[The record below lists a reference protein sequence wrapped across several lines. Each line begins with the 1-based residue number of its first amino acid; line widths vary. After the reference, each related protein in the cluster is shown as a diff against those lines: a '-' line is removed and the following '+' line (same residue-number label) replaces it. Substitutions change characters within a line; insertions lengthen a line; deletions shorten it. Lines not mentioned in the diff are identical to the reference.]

1 MWEALGNEPSIFR
14 HGWPSYDEAA
24 VQKEQI
30 EIVLQI
36 NGKVRSRLVVSP
48 DTGEE
53 EIKAR
58 ALDDQ
63 KIKSFLNGKKVV
75 KIISV
80 PQKLVNIVVK

>member
-1 MWEALGNEPSIFR
+1 
-14 HGWPSYDEAA
+14 SYDEAA

-36 NGKVRSRLVVSP
+36 NGKVRGRLVVSP
-48 DTGEE
+48 DTGED

-63 KIKSFLNGKKVV
+63 KIKNFLNGKKVV